1 MAPTPQRADTPVGG
15 QRGSVVLVLPA
26 LVLVAALLGL
36 GTVRLG
42 DAAVARARADAVAD
56 VAALAAVSGDV
67 SSARAVARRGGGALV
82 EHRRSGQLHEVVV
95 QVDGV
100 RAAAAAEPGP

>member
-1 MAPTPQRADTPVGG
+1 MRTPHRAESPVGG

-26 LVLVAALLGL
+26 LVVVAALLGL

-42 DAAVARARADAVAD
+42 DAAVERARADAVAD
-56 VAALAAVSGDV
+56 VVALAAVSGDV
-67 SSARAVARRGGGALV
+67 TSAREVARRGGGALV
-82 EHRRSGQLHEVVV
+82 EHRRSGDLHEVVV

-100 RAAAAAEPGP
+100 RAAAAAEPAP

>member
-1 MAPTPQRADTPVGG
+1 MGG

-26 LVLVAALLGL
+26 LVVVAALLAL
-36 GTVRLG
+36 GTAQLG
-42 DAAVARARADAVAD
+42 HAAAARARADAVAD
-56 VAALAAVSGDV
+56 VVALAAVSGEV
-67 SSARAVARRGGGALV
+67 TSAREVARRGGGALV
-82 EHRRSGQLHEVVV
+82 EHRRSAARHEVVV